1 MSPDL
6 TRLIGL
12 VKTSKLLSESERK
25 EWLQKMET
33 MDESQLQKLET
44 ILLKAEQINWT
55 EELPKY
61 EAAVAEAEAVI
72 QSTQFSPS
80 SPSFP

>member
-1 MSPDL
+1 MPTDL

-12 VKTSKLLSESERK
+12 VKTSKLLSETERK

-33 MDESQLQKLET
+33 MNESQLQKLEE
-44 ILLKAEQINWT
+44 ILRKAEQINWA

-61 EAAVAEAEAVI
+61 EAAVAEAEVVI
-72 QSTQFSPS
+72 QST
-80 SPSFP
+80 